1 MGSKSRNKGAGFEN
15 QVAKLVS
22 AAFGTLYKRTPLS
35 GGWAKGNKIAAGD
48 LVPID
53 SEQRFCFECK
63 KVEGWTLDGIFSGN
77 RALFSGWWKQLLDE
91 CPAGIIPVLVFS
103 RNRAP
108 IYVAVRNSDVEDDS
122 VFAYPYAAFSEAGVM
137 LNIFLLENFLT
148 FSKPL

>member
-22 AAFGTLYKRTPLS
+22 AALGAAYKRTPLS

-63 KVEGWTLDGIFSGN
+63 KVEGWTLDGFFSGN
-77 RALFSGWWKQLLDE
+77 RALFSSWWKQLLDE
-91 CPAGIIPVLVFS
+91 CPVGILPVLVFS

-108 IYVAVRNSDVEDDS
+108 IYAAVRKKDYDFVES
-122 VFAYPYAAFSEAGVM
+122 PCIMVEEAGEE
-137 LNIFLLENFLT
+137 LLIILLEALLRHFH
-148 FSKPL
+148 SS